1 MNEYQQT
8 MYNDL
13 MNLVENSESFYYA
26 DRELDSTWYRLF
38 NYRMCSYTEFLAPNA
53 LECRGHMFRISCE
66 GPTAEVVAFVSLPVE
81 KFFNLYENPFTMD
94 LDLSEMKYAM
104 LKADGSLISTYMHNA
119 CWFNC
124 TPGDAGVV
132 LRLKTKGSLESDQAI
147 AAMEWLD
154 RPENKSFK
162 NELIGAERLNCT
174 VNMEWCA
181 PDNRIVIGYEEPHLV
196 VLNVRSRET
205 GEYVDYADID
215 AEHFPEILFHW
226 VEFEEVDD
234 KVKFI
239 NQIPGLQ
246 DIEGYVIQLN
256 SGQHVK
262 IKTTWYLAL
271 HHTKDSINTPR
282 RLYEAVL
289 AEGTDDMRS
298 LFHDDPVAIKMIEE
312 MELFV
317 EQKYN
322 HIVDT
327 VERYYERNKDME
339 RKDYAILGQKEL
351 KGKEF
356 GLAMM
361 KYTGKDVDYK
371 EFMTK
376 NWKYFGLKDEK
387 VEVE

>member
-1 MNEYQQT
+1 MNDYQT
-8 MYNDL
+8 EMWKALSTLADTN
-13 MNLVENSESFYYA
+13 EAFYYA
-26 DRELDSTWYRLF
+26 DRQSDDKWYRLF
-38 NYRMCSYTEFLAPNA
+38 NYRLASYTEFLHPFA
-53 LECRGHMFRISCE
+53 LECRGHMFEMSEE
-66 GPTAEVVAFVSLPVE
+66 GANAKVIRLASLPMQ

-119 CWFNC
+119 CWFTC

-147 AAMEWLD
+147 AAMNWLAL
-154 RPENKSFK
+154 PENESFK

-215 AEHFPEILFHW
+215 AEHFPETLFRW

-234 KVKFI
+234 KVTFI

-246 DIEGYVIQLN
+246 AIEGYVVVLPDIT
-256 SGQHVK
+256 VK

-356 GLAMM
+356 GLAMQ
-361 KYTGKDVDYK
+361 KYTGKDINYK

-387 VEVE
+387 VEIE

>member
-1 MNEYQQT
+1 MMNLYQVT
-8 MYNDL
+8 MYNELMDL
-13 MNLVENSESFYYA
+13 VDSSESFYYA
-26 DRELDSTWYRLF
+26 DRKLDENWYRIF
-38 NYRMCSYTEFLAPNA
+38 NYRMCSYTEFTKPSA
-53 LECRGHMFRISCE
+53 LECRGHMFQIDKE
-66 GPTAEVVAFVSLPVE
+66 GPDAEVIRLAALPMM
-81 KFFNLYENPFTMD
+81 KFFNVSENPFTMD
-94 LDLSEMKYAM
+94 LDMDEVIGID
-104 LKADGSLISTYMHNA
+104 LKADGSLISTFTHPA
-119 CWFNC
+119 PWIEHEA
-124 TPGDAGVV
+124 GDCD
-132 LRLKTKGSLESDQAI
+132 LYLKTKGSLESDQALS
-147 AAMEWLD
+147 AMRWLNQ
-154 RPENKSFK
+154 NKNSKFK
-162 NELIGAERLNCT
+162 AELLGAERLECT
-174 VNMEWCA
+174 VNLEWCA

-196 VLNVRSRET
+196 VLNVRSR
-205 GEYVDYADID
+205 VDGSYIDFKDID
-215 AEHFPEILFHW
+215 ADHFPEILNHW
-226 VEFEEVDD
+226 IELLDVEDPVQFSKD
-234 KVKFI
+234 
-239 NQIPGLQ
+239 IPDMQG
-246 DIEGYVIQLN
+246 IEGYILKFPDMW
-256 SGQHVK
+256 VK
-262 IKTTWYLAL
+262 QKTTWYLAL

-327 VERYYERNKDME
+327 VERYYERNKDMD

-361 KYTGKDVDYK
+361 KYTGKDIDYK